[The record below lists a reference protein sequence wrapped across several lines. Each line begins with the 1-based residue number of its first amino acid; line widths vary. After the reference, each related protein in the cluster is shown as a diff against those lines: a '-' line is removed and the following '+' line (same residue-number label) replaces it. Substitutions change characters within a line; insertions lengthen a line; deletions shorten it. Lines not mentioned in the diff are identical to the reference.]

1 MRVKRGSVPIILG
14 LLLIAAAL
22 CVAVYNVWENR
33 SAARHSEEA
42 VSVLTGQIP
51 EEPSALPL
59 EDEAASG
66 GEVEIPDH
74 ILAPDMEMPVL
85 PMDGMDYIGILELP
99 ALDLTLPVI
108 SKWSYPALKLAP
120 CRFSGSAY
128 QDDMVIAAHNYRTH
142 FSRLSELPEGS
153 RVTFT
158 DTDGNRFDFEVA
170 LKETLPPTAVEEM
183 TSGEWDL
190 TLFTCTYDG
199 RSRFTVRC
207 ERLEDLP

>member
-1 MRVKRGSVPIILG
+1 MMATG

-66 GEVEIPDH
+66 GEIEIPDH

-108 SKWSYPALKLAP
+108 SEWSYPALKLAP